1 MALIDDTVAE
11 QLKQELSKLVHPVR
25 LVAFSSALTSP
36 ESEQVSRLIEELGAL
51 EPRLLVESCNFVLDK
66 ARAETLGALRIPAVA
81 ILGETRD
88 YGIRFY
94 GVPTGFEFGTL
105 IDAILDVSS
114 GDSGLLPATRE
125 ALAVLEQPVHL
136 QVFTTPTCGY
146 CPKAV
151 QLAYR
156 FAIESDKVT
165 SDGVEVTGFPDL
177 VQRYSLSS
185 VPKTVVGDKSE
196 FVGAQP
202 EALLLEH
209 VQKAAALAGAIKV

>member
-1 MALIDDTVAE
+1 MALIDDTVAA
-11 QLKQELSKLVHPVR
+11 QLKQELARLVHPVR
-25 LVAFSSALTSP
+25 LGVFSSSLASP
-36 ESEQVSRLIEELGAL
+36 ESEQVRRLVEELAAL
-51 EPRLLVESCNFVLDK
+51 DPRLQAVSYNFVLDK
-66 ARAETLGALRIPAVA
+66 EKAEELGVTRIPAIA
-81 ILGETRD
+81 ILGETKD

-105 IDAILDVSS
+105 IDAILDVSA
-114 GDSGLLPATRE
+114 GDSGLDAETRAGLA
-125 ALAVLEQPVHL
+125 ALDHPVHV

-165 SDGVEVTGFPDL
+165 ADGVEVTGFSDL
-177 VQRYSLSS
+177 VQRYNLSS
-185 VPKTVVGDKSE
+185 VPKTIVGDKSE

-209 VQKAAALAGAIKV
+209 VQKAAALSTIKA